1 MKIPAARGAA
11 VQDGGHAA
19 EQDGGHAAEQDGGH
33 AAAPLRALTPHRA
46 PPRSGRSPMTIPL
59 SQVDAFA
66 DAPFTGNPA
75 AVCLL
80 PEPREPAWMAAV
92 AREMNLSETA
102 FLVRREGGEYDL
114 RWFTPAVEV
123 RLCGHATLASAHVL
137 WERGLLASSEVAKFH
152 TKSGL
157 LTATRPS
164 DGLIEL
170 DFPARPSTPIPV
182 PEGLSEAL
190 GAPVLH
196 VGRSADDDLVEL
208 ASEDAVR
215 ALSPDF
221 ARLAS
226 LPVRGV
232 IVTARS
238 AHVPYD
244 FVSRFFAP
252 AVGVNEDPVTGSAH
266 CCLAPFWS
274 ERLGKREMLAYQAS
288 ARGGVVRVAV
298 RGDRVGLAGRAIT
311 VLEGELRV

>member
-1 MKIPAARGAA
+1 MA
-11 VQDGGHAA
+11 H
-19 EQDGGHAAEQDGGH
+19 
-33 AAAPLRALTPHRA
+33 RALTPRVR
-46 PPRSGRSPMTIPL
+46 PPKRCPDMTIL
-59 SQVDAFA
+59 LAQVDAFA

-80 PEPREPAWMAAV
+80 PGPRDPAWMSAV
-92 AREMNLSETA
+92 AREMNLAETA
-102 FLVRREGGEYDL
+102 FLVRRPDRSYDL

-137 WERGLLASSEVAKFH
+137 WERGLLASTEVAKFH
-152 TKSGL
+152 TLSGT
-157 LTATRPS
+157 LTATRMS

-170 DFPARPSTPIPV
+170 DFPARPSTPIPP
-182 PEGLSEAL
+182 PEGLAEAL
-190 GAPVLH
+190 GAPMLQV
-196 VGRSADDDLVEL
+196 RQSADDDLVEV
-208 ASEDAVR
+208 ASEAIVR
-215 ALSPDF
+215 GLTPDF
-221 ARLAS
+221 AAVLRA

-232 IVTARS
+232 MVTAR
-238 AHVPYD
+238 AAQGPYD

-252 AVGVNEDPVTGSAH
+252 NVGVNEDAVTGSAH

-298 RGDRVGLAGRAIT
+298 RGERVGLGGRAIT